1 MLKKIIQMW
10 LNIVKQIKQHNINAF
25 AASTAFFFFL
35 SMVPMLVMVC
45 TIIPYTPLT
54 ENNLVAVITE
64 LTPDAMDSLVENL
77 IAEVYDKSAGILSIA
92 IIATIWSAGKGV
104 MALMQGLNAI
114 SEVEENRNYFV
125 VRLLSSFY
133 TLIMLLVMIL
143 SLVIM
148 VFGNE
153 LVDVALHRVPKLQV
167 LIAFF
172 MNFRFILIWLVLT
185 ILFAMIYA
193 YIPNEKLKFREQLT
207 GAMFSAIGWS
217 VFSWCFSIYVS
228 RMGAGIY
235 GSLSVI
241 TLIMVWMYVCMYIM
255 MIGAYLNRYFHKKN
269 TRS

>member
-1 MLKKIIQMW
+1 MLRKGIAMVLSIA
-10 LNIVKQIKQHNINAF
+10 KQIKKQNISAF

-35 SMVPMLVMVC
+35 SLVPMLVMVC

-54 ENNLVAVITE
+54 ERNLVSVITE
-64 LTPDAMDSLVENL
+64 LTPDAMDALAENL
-77 IAEVYDKSAGILSIA
+77 IAEVYEKSAGILSVA

-104 MALMQGLNAI
+104 MALMQGLNVI
-114 SEVEENRNYFV
+114 SGVEEDRNYFV
-125 VRLLSSFY
+125 VRLVSSFY
-133 TLIMLLVMIL
+133 TVVMLLIMLL

-153 LVDVALHRVPKLQV
+153 LVELALYRIPQLQV
-167 LIAFF
+167 IVAFF
-172 MNFRFILIWLVLT
+172 MNFRFVLVWFVLSV
-185 ILFAMIYA
+185 LFAMIYA

-241 TLIMVWMYVCMYIM
+241 ILVMIWMYVCMYIV
-255 MIGAYLNRYFHKKN
+255 MIGAYLNHYFN
-269 TRS
+269 RSK